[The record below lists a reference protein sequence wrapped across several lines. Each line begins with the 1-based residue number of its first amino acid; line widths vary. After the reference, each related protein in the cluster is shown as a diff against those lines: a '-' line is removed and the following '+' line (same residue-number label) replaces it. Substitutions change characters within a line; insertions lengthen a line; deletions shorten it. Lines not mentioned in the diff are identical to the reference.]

1 MSLKAIELKFLLRLL
16 GCEDYRGKI
25 TALNPSSKTPTAER
39 DRVCEALSSKGFVEY
54 DSEVAYFKIAPPG
67 RTLLTLD
74 TTSLPVTPDE
84 LKVLKA
90 CKDRMT
96 PGKLPV
102 PANARQQLISSLAER
117 GMLTITKYTIKE
129 VRLSA
134 QGKQFLRDEYDP
146 TGNSPVATGTTLGH
160 YVKFLR
166 ESLGEASSSQRL
178 PASQPRGQS
187 SGAMPIGSQTK
198 PDAAA
203 VLQQIRQLD
212 QLVGSDNYLPI

>member
-16 GCEDYRGKI
+16 GCEDYRGRI
-25 TALNPSSKTPTAER
+25 TALNPSSKTSTAER
-39 DRVCEALSSKGFVEY
+39 DRVCKTLSSKGLVEY

-67 RTLLTLD
+67 RTLLMLD

-117 GMLTITKYTIKE
+117 RMLTITKYTIKE

-134 QGKQFLRDEYDP
+134 KGKQFLRDEYNP
-146 TGNSPVATGTTLGH
+146 TGDSPVATGTMLGH
-160 YVKFLR
+160 YVRFLR
-166 ESLGEASSSQRL
+166 HDHRSTADDLQAVTIGAES
-178 PASQPRGQS
+178 
-187 SGAMPIGSQTK
+187 K
-198 PDAAA
+198 AAIC
-203 VLQQIRQLD
+203 L
-212 QLVGSDNYLPI
+212 

>member
-1 MSLKAIELKFLLRLL
+1 MSLKVIELKFLLKLL
-16 GCEDYRGKI
+16 GSEGYRDQI
-25 TALNPSSKTPTAER
+25 TELSPNSKTKAAER
-39 DRVCEALSSKGFVEY
+39 DRVCETLSSKGYVDY

-90 CKDRMT
+90 CKDTMT

-102 PANARQQLISSLAER
+102 PANVRQQLISSLAER

-146 TGNSPVATGTTLGH
+146 TGNYPAATATMLGH

-166 ESLGEASSSQRL
+166 ESLGGQAASHL
-178 PASQPRGQS
+178 PSSQPRPQQTLSRQGQPGSQS
-187 SGAMPIGSQTK
+187 SSSMPIGS
-198 PDAAA
+198 
-203 VLQQIRQLD
+203 
-212 QLVGSDNYLPI
+212 